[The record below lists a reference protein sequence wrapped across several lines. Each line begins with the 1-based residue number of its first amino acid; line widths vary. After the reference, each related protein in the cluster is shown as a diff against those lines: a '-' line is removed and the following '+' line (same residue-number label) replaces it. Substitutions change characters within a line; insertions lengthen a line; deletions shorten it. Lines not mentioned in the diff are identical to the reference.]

1 MPSETQDKDRN
12 PAPLPLLEQVRRR
25 VRAKHMSRR
34 TEQAYTHWIKRYI
47 LYHNKRHPAEMAAP
61 EVEAFLSWLATDRE
75 VSAST
80 QNQALAALL
89 FLYKEVLGL
98 TLPWLDKVTRAKPRE
113 RRPVVLSH
121 QEVSALLANMSGV
134 TGLMARLIYGTG
146 MRLMECCQLR
156 IKDIDFHQRE
166 ITIRAGKGGKD
177 RVTMLPASLLP
188 DLKVHINDI
197 RRYHELDRANNAPG
211 VAMPEAL
218 ARKYPNAGSSWAW
231 FWCFPADHLSTDPVS
246 GVHRRH
252 HLFEQ
257 AVQRAIKRA
266 VQTAGIAKPATTH
279 TLRHSFATHLLMGG
293 YDIRTVQELLGHANV
308 ATTMIYTHVL
318 NQGGRGVISP
328 LDRVGCLN

>member
-1 MPSETQDKDRN
+1 MSTT
-12 PAPLPLLEQVRRR
+12 APDNHRSTALPLLEQVRRR
-25 VRAKHMSRR
+25 IRARHLSRR

-47 LYHNKRHPAEMAAP
+47 LFHGKRHPADMNGP
-61 EVEAFLSWLATDRE
+61 DIEAFLSWLATDRE

-98 TLPWLDKVTRAKPRE
+98 TLPWLDKITRAKPRE

-121 QEVSALLANMSGV
+121 HEISALLACMSGV

-156 IKDIDFHQRE
+156 IKDIDFQQHE

-177 RVTMLPASLLP
+177 RVTMLPASLITDLQTQLKSARQCHDSDRARAEPGVSLP
-188 DLKVHINDI
+188 D
-197 RRYHELDRANNAPG
+197 
-211 VAMPEAL
+211 AL
-218 ARKYPNAGSSWAW
+218 ARKYPGAATSWSW
-231 FWCFPADHLSTDPVS
+231 FWCFPADHLSLDPVT
-246 GVHRRH
+246 GVRRRH
-252 HLFEQ
+252 HIFEQ

-266 VQTAGIAKPATTH
+266 VQAAYIVKPATTH

-293 YDIRTVQELLGHANV
+293 YDILTVQELLGHSDV
-308 ATTMIYTHVL
+308 STTMIYTHVL

-328 LDRVGCLN
+328 LDRR